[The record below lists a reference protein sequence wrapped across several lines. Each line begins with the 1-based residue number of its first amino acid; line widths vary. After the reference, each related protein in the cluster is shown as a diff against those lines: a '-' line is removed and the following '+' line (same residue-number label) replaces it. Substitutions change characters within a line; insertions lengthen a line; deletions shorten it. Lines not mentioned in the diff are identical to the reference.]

1 MSKLIDDVVVL
12 MQPGM
17 EEYADNSEFHHWLD
31 YACELDEIALV
42 NYREEDVTAYLNKRM
57 KDYPSAH
64 AVHHACCDVAST
76 LESISPEHK
85 GVFVYV

>member
-1 MSKLIDDVVVL
+1 MSLTVDSIVL
-12 MQPGM
+12 ALMPDM
-17 EEYADNSEFHHWLD
+17 ADYADNSMFHHWMD

-76 LESISPEHK
+76 LHSISPEHK
-85 GVFVYV
+85 GVFIYG